1 MFDSYILF
9 SIKYGIRL
17 QLFFLLNELFVNIL
31 CTATIIKNK
40 KNKKCLLTFVQR
52 PEQSCLWLVNIL
64 LKNKQFKCTY
74 VILLFFRTELG

>member
-40 KNKKCLLTFVQR
+40 KIRNAYLHL
-52 PEQSCLWLVNIL
+52 
-64 LKNKQFKCTY
+64 FKDPSKVAY
-74 VILLFFRTELG
+74 G